1 MEQGFEECKK
11 KHEEKWPL
19 DETLK
24 FKAVARR
31 NKLLGLWAG
40 AEMGMT
46 PEEAGA
52 YAKTVV
58 AAAIQPGGVL
68 AKVTADI
75 ALNGLAHGE
84 DAIHRKMEELL
95 LLAEDQVKAGI

>member
-1 MEQGFEECKK
+1 MERGFEERKK
-11 KHEEKWPL
+11 KHEEKWAL
-19 DETLK
+19 DEELK

-40 AEMGMT
+40 AEMGLT
-46 PEEAGA
+46 PDEVGA

-58 AAAIQPGGVL
+58 AAAVQPGGVL

-75 ALNGLAHGE
+75 ATHGLAHGE
-84 DAIHRKMEELL
+84 DAIRHKMEELL
-95 LLAEDQVKAGI
+95 LRAEEQVQAGI